1 MTDASGAR
9 VLDNGD
15 MTSDVHAPPVNS
27 PRKSPPRSPRRARR
41 GQAMVEY
48 SMINWVL
55 IVGLVIGA
63 TVRIRWTDDRQTNVI
78 DLFLEAYQIYYDSF
92 YFVLNLPFP

>member
-1 MTDASGAR
+1 MTDASEAR

-27 PRKSPPRSPRRARR
+27 PRKSPPRRVRR

-63 TVRIRWTDDRQTNVI
+63 TVKIRWNEDKQTNVI

>member
-1 MTDASGAR
+1 MT
-9 VLDNGD
+9 
-15 MTSDVHAPPVNS
+15 TPP
-27 PRKSPPRSPRRARR
+27 KSKRRLSR

-55 IVGLVIGA
+55 IVGLVLACEVKMIPGPRGVQGDGV
-63 TVRIRWTDDRQTNVI
+63 TPSKNLIE
-78 DLFLEAYQIYYDSF
+78 LFLEAYQTYYDSY